1 MYLAKYSGALEPEPL
16 EAASDQDNAGYVG
29 VNTTSASVVF
39 SAYLTQESARE
50 AIERKPGING
60 YYFVWE
66 LYSDTP
72 ISRTEER

>member
-39 SAYLTQESARE
+39 SAYLIQESARE

-60 YYFVWE
+60 YYFVWG
-66 LYSDTP
+66 LYLL
-72 ISRTEER
+72 